1 MFFKIGGTYYV
12 VLYEIQFTRRWN
24 RGRVFVM
31 GWDGIWKDDG
41 SFTVESR
48 ETLEAFDYNLVTVT
62 VLMRL
67 AVSRAVPGYGIET
80 RR

>member
-31 GWDGIWKDDG
+31 GWDGIWKDDC

-48 ETLEAFDYNLVTVT
+48 ETLETFVEYGYRFYAFGSLERGAG
-62 VLMRL
+62 L
-67 AVSRAVPGYGIET
+67 
-80 RR
+80 